1 MSRNYI
7 QEGEVLNHVAAA
19 AIISGAVVLI
29 GKRIGVAV
37 ADIASGEI
45 GALAVEGVF
54 ALPKVAANAPA
65 QGALL
70 YWDNTAKLITTTAA
84 GNTLAGY
91 AAAPAVNGDATVQIN
106 INH

>member
-1 MSRNYI
+1 MAKNYI
-7 QEGEVLNHVAAA
+7 QEGDVLDHIAAA
-19 AIISGAVVLI
+19 AIGSGDVVLM

-37 ADIASGEI
+37 ADIASGAT
-45 GALAVEGVF
+45 GSVAVEGVF
-54 ALPKVAANAPA
+54 NLPKVVTQAPA

-70 YWDNTAKLITTTAA
+70 YWDAAASNITTTAT

-91 AAAPAVNGDATVQIN
+91 AAAPGVNGSLTVNIN

>member
-1 MSRNYI
+1 MAKNYI
-7 QEGEVLNHVAAA
+7 QEGDVLDHIAAA
-19 AIISGAVVLI
+19 AIASGDVVRM

-37 ADIASGEI
+37 ADIASGAS
-45 GALAVEGVF
+45 GPVAVEGVF
-54 ALPKVAANAPA
+54 NLPKVATQAPA

-70 YWDNTAKLITTTAA
+70 YWDATAGNLTTTAT

-91 AAAPAVNGDATVQIN
+91 AAAPGVNGAATVNIN

>member
-1 MSRNYI
+1 MAKNYI
-7 QEGEVLNHVAAA
+7 QEGDVLDHIAAA
-19 AIISGAVVLI
+19 NIASGDVVLM

-37 ADIASGEI
+37 ADIASGQS
-45 GALAVEGVF
+45 GSVAVEGVF
-54 ALPKVAANAPA
+54 ALPKVVANAPA

-70 YWDNTAKLITTTAA
+70 YWDANASLLTTTAT

-91 AAAPAVNGDATVQIN
+91 AAAAAVNGDATVNIN